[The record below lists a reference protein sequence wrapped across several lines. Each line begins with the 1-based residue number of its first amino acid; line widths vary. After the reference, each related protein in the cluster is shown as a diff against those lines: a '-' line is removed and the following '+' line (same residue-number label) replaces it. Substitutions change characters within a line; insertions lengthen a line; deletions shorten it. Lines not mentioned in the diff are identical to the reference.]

1 MPAARKASADLVE
14 IIHRR
19 MENGARLVTR
29 SLPAECLKEVAGT
42 ASFPEMLVSILR
54 HLPAISANELEVVE
68 KLART
73 AEFKRDLIDRA
84 GGALT
89 AEQVRQLLGHK
100 SVQAVHKAIAS
111 RRLLVVDDNGR
122 KLFPAFQFDGAAIVP
137 GIAALLAAT
146 PNTATWALLQFLV
159 DGDEGLEG
167 EHPIEMLKG
176 PPEALDRLVSFARTL
191 EV

>member
-19 MENGARLVTR
+19 MENGARLVTQ
-29 SLPAECLKEVAGT
+29 SLPAECLKEVAST

-54 HLPAISANELEVVE
+54 YFPAIDADELDAAE
-68 KLART
+68 KLARS
-73 AEFKRDLIDRA
+73 AGFKRDLIDRA

-89 AEQVRQLLGHK
+89 AEQVRKLLGHK
-100 SVQAVHKAIAS
+100 SVQAVHKAVAS
-111 RRLLVVDDNGR
+111 RRLLAVDDNGR
-122 KLFPAFQFDGAAIVP
+122 KLFPAFQFDGAAVVP
-137 GIAALLAAT
+137 SMAVVLAAT
-146 PNTATWALLQFLV
+146 PTTASSALLQFLV

-167 EHPIEMLKG
+167 ERPIEMLKG

>member
-1 MPAARKASADLVE
+1 MRARKASADLVK

-19 MENGARLVTR
+19 MDNGTRLVTR
-29 SLPAECLKEVAGT
+29 SVPAKCLKEVAGT

-54 HLPAISANELEVVE
+54 YFPAIDADELDTAE

-73 AEFKRDLIDRA
+73 AGFKRDLIDRA

-89 AEQVRQLLGHK
+89 AEQVRKLLGHK
-100 SVQAVHKAIAS
+100 SVQAVHKAVTS
-111 RRLLVVDDNGR
+111 RRLLAVDDNGR
-122 KLFPAFQFDGAAIVP
+122 KLFPAFQFDGAAVVP
-137 GIAALLAAT
+137 GMADVLAAT
-146 PNTATWALLQFLV
+146 PLTARWALLQFLV

-167 EHPIEMLKG
+167 ERPIEMLKG